1 MSKKMKVLIIG
12 SLLLNVLLVGMII
25 GDMSHRWQ
33 REPYFGRRARELA
46 SNLPEDEAGLI
57 LKTVER
63 VHRNNRDVHKQIR
76 EARKRAM
83 RILTAHDFDEA
94 AYQIEVQKLQE
105 LRGLMMRRLA
115 NATIELARRFDQE
128 ERRVLAQY
136 LRRPPRPPRD
146 VEASRDSRGPHH
158 GVP

>member
-1 MSKKMKVLIIG
+1 MSKKMKVLIVG

-33 REPYFGRRARELA
+33 RESYLKRHPRELA
-46 SNLPEDEAGLI
+46 SKLPEDEAGLI

-115 NATIELARRFDQE
+115 DATIELAKQFDQK
-128 ERRVLAQY
+128 ERRALAQY

-146 VEASRDSRGPHH
+146 VESPEDSGGPHH
-158 GVP
+158 GIP